1 MQLKKGWALIET
13 RDHLLRKSQ
22 LPMRDSFLLQI
33 SSREERGHPVTPV
46 GHRQINDFGVVH
58 DVLHRE
64 DVSPK
69 AAHEGDET
77 RAL

>member
-1 MQLKKGWALIET
+1 MPGGHHE
-13 RDHLLRKSQ
+13 
-22 LPMRDSFLLQI
+22 LPFEIPCELVRSESF
-33 SSREERGHPVTPV
+33 ERGHPVTPV